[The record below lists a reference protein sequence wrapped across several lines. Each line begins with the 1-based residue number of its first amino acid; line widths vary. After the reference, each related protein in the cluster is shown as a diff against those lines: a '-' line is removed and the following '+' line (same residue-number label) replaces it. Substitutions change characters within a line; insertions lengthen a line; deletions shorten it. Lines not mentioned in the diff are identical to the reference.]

1 MRWST
6 RYMVEG
12 SCSKR
17 GEALSKDDRG
27 LNAIS
32 SQLEPGS
39 RLAKQHLSTVPYTV
53 PAYLL
58 PVTLVLC
65 FHTFSHF

>member
-53 PAYLL
+53 PAPAYLL
-58 PVTLVLC
+58 
-65 FHTFSHF
+65 HT